1 MPHRTQQQ
9 RRNGTGVQTVV
20 QHRPRR
26 AHEPE
31 KVAAAIRGALDS
43 GVPALLQKLI
53 SSYHP
58 MDIALAMRDLNREQR
73 EAVFELL
80 SPAASGVVLEE
91 VADDVIVELAEATE
105 EGELAEIIDTMPP
118 DVGAD
123 VMNLLDQEQVHRIL
137 ERIPDEASEEL
148 EQLAGYAPDTAGGIM
163 TSEVI
168 FAPMDLT
175 ARDVISHIRT
185 KQIPPESLLYI
196 YIVDEERKLR
206 GAIDMADL
214 VLARPDQPLPDFMAA
229 DVISVTA
236 DTDQEQA
243 AKIVDQ
249 YDLSALPVVDD
260 RGRLIGQ
267 VTVDDIIDAIQEEH
281 TEDLARMAGTSP
293 RDVLSASSMQ
303 VAALRL
309 PWLAICF
316 GGTLISAMVIKSFTE
331 LLTAFVQLAAFIP
344 VIAATSGNAGL
355 QSAAIMI
362 RSLSLGH
369 QQQARVGTVIARQL
383 GAALVMATIV
393 GVVAGIA
400 GDLIM
405 GKPQMG
411 LVVAIGMF
419 FAVTWGTTMGAVVP
433 ILFDRV
439 GIDPAVASGPLVSTI
454 NDVVSLLVYL
464 SLGSVLLR
472 SWMP

>member
-80 SPAASGVVLEE
+80 SPAASGIVLEE
-91 VADDVIVELAEATE
+91 VDDDVTVELAEATE

-137 ERIPDEASEEL
+137 EHIPDEESDEIED
-148 EQLAGYAPDTAGGIM
+148 LARYAPDTAGGIM

-185 KQIPPESLLYI
+185 RQIPPESLLYI
-196 YIVDEERKLR
+196 YVVDDERRLR

-214 VLARPDQPLPDFMAA
+214 VLARPDQPLPDFMTA

-260 RGRLIGQ
+260 TGRLVGQ

-316 GGTLISAMVIKSFTE
+316 GGTLVSAMVIKSFTE

-355 QSAAIMI
+355 QSAAIMV

-369 QQQARVGTVIARQL
+369 QQQAKVGRVVMRQL

-400 GDLIM
+400 GHLIM
-405 GKPQMG
+405 GAPQMG

-472 SWMP
+472 TWVP